1 MASEQCVVNILD
13 MYARTKFGS
22 KIPDFQQT
30 VEAWMLHLEPL
41 DDETTTRAAIIVG
54 RNDTSNFIPSPGA
67 VYQEALS
74 LLNTEPPA
82 DEAWEHV
89 LQYSKA
95 ASLPDADNPTKLTA
109 REKRSLQLMGGNCG
123 MWLVDEM
130 HFRRRE
136 FIEIYQRQ
144 GQQWRD
150 DAARAL
156 PAGQVW
162 KQITAK
168 SN

>member
-1 MASEQCVVNILD
+1 MASENCVINILGLFT
-13 MYARTKFGS
+13 RSKFGT
-22 KIPDFQQT
+22 KIQDFQQT
-30 VEAWMLHLEPL
+30 VEAWMLVLDPL
-41 DDETTTRAAIIVG
+41 PDDVVMKAAVTLA
-54 RNDTSNFIPSPGA
+54 RNDSDFVPSAGA
-67 VYQEALS
+67 VYQGALS
-74 LLNTEPPA
+74 LMDTEPPA

-123 MWLVDEM
+123 DWLVKDFP
-130 HFRRRE
+130 FRRRE

-144 GQQWRD
+144 EQRWRD
-150 DAARAL
+150 DAAMAL
-156 PAGQVW
+156 PGGQAW
-162 KQITAK
+162 KQLTAK